1 MTPAELKRL
10 NVAHFEKVLDRTR
23 DLQERARLER
33 FIVEERGK
41 PDSAYPVDTAP
52 NDQRAFPLR

>member
-10 NVAHFEKVLDRTR
+10 NVAHFEKVLDRTL
-23 DLQERARLER
+23 DPQERARLKR

-41 PDSAYPVDTAP
+41 PDSAYPVDAAL
-52 NDQRAFPLR
+52 NDRRAFPLR